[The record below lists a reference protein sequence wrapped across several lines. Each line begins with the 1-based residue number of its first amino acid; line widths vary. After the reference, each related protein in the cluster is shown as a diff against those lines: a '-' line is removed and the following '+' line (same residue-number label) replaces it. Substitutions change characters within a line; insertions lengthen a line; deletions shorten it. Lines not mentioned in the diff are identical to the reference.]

1 MIRSKKY
8 FKLFFKIGLTDSPI
22 PCYNKVTKQE
32 REKERGKTMR
42 RIFVDMDGTIAD
54 FYEDANCLERMME
67 KDFFYNL
74 RPMMLAQ
81 DLNDKV
87 ESGEIDPENLYI
99 LSACVNTPY
108 CMREKRDWVYKYLP
122 FIPKRNIIL
131 IKVGENKADMV
142 EFFLDTEL
150 TREDILID
158 DYTKNLIEWEWAGGT
173 GIKALN
179 GINGKNGVWK
189 GLAVVAD

>member
-1 MIRSKKY
+1 
-8 FKLFFKIGLTDSPI
+8 
-22 PCYNKVTKQE
+22 
-32 REKERGKTMR
+32 MR
-42 RIFVDMDGTIAD
+42 VVGCFLQ
-54 FYEDANCLERMME
+54 YEDRFVLVHRLPH
-67 KDFFYNL
+67 KVDGDTWGL
-74 RPMMLAQ
+74 PSG
-81 DLNDKV
+81 KV

-99 LSACVNTPY
+99 LSACVSTPY
-108 CMREKRDWVYKYLP
+108 CMREKRDWLYKYLP

-150 TREDILID
+150 TKEDILID
-158 DYTKNLIEWEWAGGT
+158 DYTKNLTEWEFAGGT

-189 GLAVVAD
+189 GLAVVAN